1 MFLSSVIFKYE
12 QMNIHSCKEDGQMKS
27 ELDELTIDRISRVF
41 QTISYP
47 TRIQILY
54 LLREKPLPVSEV
66 AASLDMEQSTVSHQL
81 RILKDDDLVRST
93 RQGKSIIYAIADE
106 HVFSIFDMA
115 IEHVMEGEK

>member
-1 MFLSSVIFKYE
+1 MFPSGVIFKYE
-12 QMNIHSCKEDGQMKS
+12 QMNIHSYKEDGHMKN
-27 ELDELTIDRISRVF
+27 ELDELTIDKISRVF

-54 LLREKPLPVSEV
+54 LLREQPLPVSEI

>member
-1 MFLSSVIFKYE
+1 
-12 QMNIHSCKEDGQMKS
+12 MKS

>member
-1 MFLSSVIFKYE
+1 MFLPSVIFKYE
-12 QMNIHSCKEDGQMKS
+12 QMNIHSYKEGGRMNN
-27 ELDELTIDRISRVF
+27 ELDELTIDKISRVF

-54 LLREKPLPVSEV
+54 LLREKPLPVSEI